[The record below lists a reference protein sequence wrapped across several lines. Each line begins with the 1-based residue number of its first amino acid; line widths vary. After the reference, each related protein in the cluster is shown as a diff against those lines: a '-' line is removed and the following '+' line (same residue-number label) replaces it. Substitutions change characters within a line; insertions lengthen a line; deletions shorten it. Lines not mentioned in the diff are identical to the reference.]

1 MCWQILTDPLFRFD
15 FYAKSRTST
24 DLRRRVEQLT
34 RGVEKELAKPLA
46 KEREKR
52 RNAEQAAEE
61 AFMAKQRALLPA
73 PRRKRPAPK
82 GKGKKQRK
90 RRKA

>member
-1 MCWQILTDPLFRFD
+1 M
-15 FYAKSRTST
+15 
-24 DLRRRVEQLT
+24 EQLT

-61 AFMAKQRALLPA
+61 AFMAKQRALCR
-73 PRRKRPAPK
+73 PRA
-82 GKGKKQRK
+82 GSAQR
-90 RRKA
+90 RRARASPPRAGPSAKNTFPFG